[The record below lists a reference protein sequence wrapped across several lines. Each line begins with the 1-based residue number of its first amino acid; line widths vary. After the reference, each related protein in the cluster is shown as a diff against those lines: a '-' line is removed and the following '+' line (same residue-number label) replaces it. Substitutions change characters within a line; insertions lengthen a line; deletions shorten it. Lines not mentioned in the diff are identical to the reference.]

1 MKKKTNLDIL
11 MIMFG
16 FTFFSGSMLIGQT
29 LSNGLNLLEFV
40 ICILIGG
47 IILGIFG
54 GILGFISSKT
64 NDDMRTISIKS
75 FGIKGSYLPSVLVG
89 VTQIGWYGVGISM
102 FAVPV
107 ANIIA
112 PDNIFVLYLLIALF
126 GIFMTISTYIGIKSI
141 TKVSYIAVTT
151 ILIFG
156 ILSIIYAFNSKS
168 VNIIDSF
175 GIKDNISLITGLEM
189 VIGSYISGS
198 ITTPNF
204 AKYGKNPYFIAIIC
218 FMAFLVGNGLMIV
231 FGAASNILV
240 GGNDIFDI
248 FTYFGFNILG
258 IIVLGLNIWS
268 SCDNG
273 LYSAG
278 LEFENITKINHKK
291 IIILSG
297 LISTLFSYYLYSN
310 FISFL
315 SIMNYTLPP
324 VGVVLIANYLFNGEY
339 SNNKI
344 NLFNCLAV
352 IIGIISSFIIKF
364 GIPIING
371 IIITFVI
378 SSIGYLQKK
387 N

>member
-64 NDDMRTISIKS
+64 NNDMRTMSIKS

-218 FMAFLVGNGLMIV
+218 FMAFFVGNGLMIV

-248 FTYFGFNILG
+248 FKYFGFNILG

-344 NLFNCLAV
+344 NLFNSLAV

-371 IIITFVI
+371 IIMTFVI